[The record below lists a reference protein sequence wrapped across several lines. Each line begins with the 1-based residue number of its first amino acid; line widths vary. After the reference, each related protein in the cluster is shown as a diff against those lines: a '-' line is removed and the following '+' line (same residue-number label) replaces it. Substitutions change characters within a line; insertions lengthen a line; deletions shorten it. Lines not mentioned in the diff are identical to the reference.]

1 MTEVTSSY
9 NHLPIRPWQPG
20 IPAECGC
27 GVSAV
32 RYGYVMAEQADE
44 AVIELCGA
52 QAQPSCP
59 DCGLALAYPGALAAP
74 AEPEEAIP

>member
-1 MTEVTSSY
+1 
-9 NHLPIRPWQPG
+9 
-20 IPAECGC
+20 
-27 GVSAV
+27 
-32 RYGYVMAEQADE
+32 MAEQADE